1 MRLLWALVRCSV
13 PGCSCLCRAQVFI
26 QGNAEEC
33 GRVLKTILEERR
45 LCPLISPFFTP
56 NAAPDQLVFLYQ
68 DVVTS
73 LHLDTADVIFMLL
86 TKVCQ
91 NIWRVLQMWWN
102 STYTQRFPLTVTL
115 TLWSA
120 VWLVPVAE
128 RGSPR
133 VFGANPSAGVGPR
146 CSLRLRPRP
155 RAWTPDAFS
164 PFYQTL
170 GLASAPPFSRPL
182 QWLPAAAYDQ

>member
-1 MRLLWALVRCSV
+1 MDSAVVNLYKAQKSPAVRHVGVSAFYTVVSFVSEETLRHPPTRQYLSSCVEILGQVRARSFCRHVQRMEPALR
-13 PGCSCLCRAQVFI
+13 SCLCRAQVFI

-86 TKVCQ
+86 TKVCR
-91 NIWRVLQMWWN
+91 NILRCCRCVLELGVHPEFSTN
-102 STYTQRFPLTVTL
+102 SVLDSLVRSLTC
-115 TLWSA
+115 
-120 VWLVPVAE
+120 
-128 RGSPR
+128 
-133 VFGANPSAGVGPR
+133 PSG
-146 CSLRLRPRP
+146 
-155 RAWTPDAFS
+155 
-164 PFYQTL
+164 
-170 GLASAPPFSRPL
+170 
-182 QWLPAAAYDQ
+182 